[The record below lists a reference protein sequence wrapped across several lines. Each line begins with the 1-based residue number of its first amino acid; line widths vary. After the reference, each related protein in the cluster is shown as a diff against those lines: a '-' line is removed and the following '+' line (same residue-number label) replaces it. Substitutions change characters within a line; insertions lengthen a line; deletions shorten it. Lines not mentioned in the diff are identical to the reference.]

1 MWRVRR
7 YDPKLLSESP
17 AELGWKTIERIDYGP
32 RQQQED
38 ALPDAAT
45 EAVAP
50 SRQWSVCLLLSPD
63 VVLHQPL
70 LANRMKL
77 LVGDQLAERLTELVG
92 QFVAPD
98 ANRR

>member
-7 YDPKLLSESP
+7 YDPKLLSESL
-17 AELGWKTIERIDYGP
+17 AELGWKPIERIDYGP
-32 RQQQED
+32 RQQED

-50 SRQWSVCLLLSPD
+50 SRPWSVCLLLRPD

-70 LANRMKL
+70 LTNRMKL
-77 LVGDQLAERLTELVG
+77 LVGDQLAERLTELGG